1 MDEKVRQRQA
11 LFELREKTLGQILD
25 ETVARIPDKEAI
37 VYADRNYRQTWREFA
52 DTVDLFAKG
61 LMALGV
67 QKGEKVAVPSRKYG
81 EEVGAFIIARPD
93 VPVAPEDVRAF
104 CRGKIAWYKI
114 PRYIAVVDGFPLT
127 ASGKIQKF
135 KLREMAAERW
145 PEAMAEPDSKT
156 AK

>member
-67 QKGEKVAVPSRKYG
+67 QKGEKVAVWASRVWSHLLRISFSSISG
-81 EEVGAFIIARPD
+81 RS
-93 VPVAPEDVRAF
+93 
-104 CRGKIAWYKI
+104 
-114 PRYIAVVDGFPLT
+114 FPLSVGHPLQT
-127 ASGKIQKF
+127 A
-135 KLREMAAERW
+135 
-145 PEAMAEPDSKT
+145 
-156 AK
+156 